1 MTCPNSVAPGS
12 LMDALVGGSSAYRDE
27 GYCNSPVMY
36 MQSDAEYGCP
46 MTRNYGLL
54 GSSVSK
60 RIEASPNGLSRSVY
74 HQQHYLSQLDTW
86 GEDPKT
92 SPVVEESVTVPLSSC
107 SFSTD
112 NVKEKTVCRVYRDD
126 LNKQSTE
133 PITYTRLSNS
143 TLSDCAPVSV
153 PNFFTLNHQ
162 NSGVTQHV
170 ENRIVP
176 SFASVTNVIPP
187 GDKSLQQPFTDTG
200 KGEQSLLDAEIKHE
214 DHSSETEKPEKKVK
228 VSKMDSGTDN
238 SDNDVREITNVGKAT
253 GNWLTAK
260 SGRKK
265 RCPYTKHQ
273 TLELEKEFLFNMY
286 LTRERRLEISNNI
299 NLSDRQ
305 VKIWFQN
312 RRMKLKKMN
321 RESRVRELTSD
332 YEYT

>member
-126 LNKQSTE
+126 LNKQGTE

-162 NSGVTQHV
+162 NSGVTQHID
-170 ENRIVP
+170 NGIVP

-214 DHSSETEKPEKKVK
+214 DHISETGKPEKEVK

-238 SDNDVREITNVGKAT
+238 SDNDVRGNHLSRSVSLSLSPFHTHKHTRIHAHILHAHKDIKLCKSWNADFFLHLFFSLNV
-253 GNWLTAK
+253 
-260 SGRKK
+260 
-265 RCPYTKHQ
+265 C
-273 TLELEKEFLFNMY
+273 
-286 LTRERRLEISNNI
+286 RER
-299 NLSDRQ
+299 
-305 VKIWFQN
+305 
-312 RRMKLKKMN
+312 KLQ
-321 RESRVRELTSD
+321 RYFVGIFL
-332 YEYT
+332 